1 MTGAP
6 EPKHP
11 LIAALEEASR
21 DLLYMSESDYPLTP
35 FLWEREKTGEE
46 GVTPER
52 VAAIAGYPA
61 DTPVEAADFESF
73 FEAAQAEEEW
83 YEPEEL
89 LQAKGFQNLV
99 ALLKAELADLQVYKV
114 GGEPEREVFVVGRT
128 QSGDYAGVSTRV
140 VET

>member
-35 FLWEREKTGEE
+35 FLWEREKVGEA
-46 GVTPER
+46 GVTPES
-52 VAAIAGYPA
+52 VAAFAGHPA
-61 DTPVEAADFESF
+61 DTPVETADFESF

-99 ALLKAELADLQVYKV
+99 ALLKAQLADLQVYKV

-128 QSGDYAGVSTRV
+128 ETGDYAGVSTRV